1 MHHPSFLLM
10 VSIMSEQTRLESKV
24 VQLNADRSNGA
35 PAQVVLAR
43 LPAAM
48 HSLRDKARQQLQGL
62 LRDLF
67 DKVDDA
73 MFELADKATN
83 NHDQNIFFDSM
94 REVRLRRRTMEAAF
108 FRSID
113 IRFAQLLD
121 HNAYRDET
129 QGDGKEFS
137 LDDLSLVKND
147 DLEEM
152 VAIDGMINKAN
163 EQFAEPIQHLTLRI
177 DHLVPIKVYQK
188 NNPLG
193 VDVICNAFN
202 QAAKSLHIDVKAKL
216 VLFKLFDNM
225 VMTKLGGLFQAL
237 NQLLIEANIM
247 PSLKPGVVRAKRP
260 APSAAD
266 QYGAGLSASVSAPEY
281 QDAKPEGD
289 ASIASAAY
297 DDQTNQ
303 VLHTLRGLLASRGG
317 VPVIRH
323 PGEELATSDLVRI
336 LSLAQQQNT
345 YNQLPLAAGAAQLN
359 VRELLQELLR
369 TQDSKAQ
376 SINQVDDDVI
386 NLVSM
391 MFDFILDDRNL
402 AAPMKALIGRL
413 QIPMVKVAIADKSF
427 FSKGGHPARRLLNEM
442 AMAALGWQESSEENQ
457 RKDNL
462 FAKMETVVQTILS
475 DFETDM
481 AIFQNLLTDFRS
493 FLDKDKRRAQ
503 ILEQRT
509 IDAEDGKA
517 KSERARAQVDAVL
530 NRLTFGH
537 DLPSPAQKLL
547 REAWGNV
554 LFITALKQGIES
566 ADWQGA
572 IRTAQQLVWSLTAPM
587 TKENRQGLLKLVPE
601 LLQKLREGLEGIS
614 YSPFETT
621 QLFKQL
627 ETLHLARLR
636 AVPKMAETESSPS
649 SIKIAAEK
657 LAQARSALK
666 AAEEADANSRPGAS
680 QAVTQT
686 PNDKAIKVTDVAS
699 VEAPAAND
707 AQVVSA
713 QVASIPTGSI
723 QEASVETTQPIEATQ
738 PIEPSPAI
746 AVEPLSHAGPGVELA
761 TEDVAE
767 FTAEEAQAAA
777 AVEIAP
783 LVPADASLE
792 SLETFVVMSD
802 ELESVV
808 AEPKTLPE
816 GDQHLA
822 LVGNITQGSW
832 FEMQSDD
839 GQKFRCRLA
848 AIIRATGKYIFV
860 NRSGVKVAEETRMTL
875 AMALKSGRLQVLD
888 DGMLFDR
895 ALEAVIGN
903 LRANR

>member
-1 MHHPSFLLM
+1 
-10 VSIMSEQTRLESKV
+10 MSEQIRSEQNNV
-24 VQLNADRSNGA
+24 VQLNTDRTAAPGA

-73 MFELADKATN
+73 MFELADKANN
-83 NHDQNIFFDSM
+83 NHEQNLYFDSM
-94 REVRLRRRTMEAAF
+94 REVRLRRRTMEASF

-121 HNAYRDET
+121 HNAYRDEV
-129 QGDGKEFS
+129 QVDKEFS
-137 LDDLSLVKND
+137 LDDLALVQND

-163 EQFAEPIQHLTLRI
+163 EQFAESIQHLTLRI

-202 QAAKSLHIDVKAKL
+202 EASKTLKIDVKAKL

-225 VMTKLGGLFQAL
+225 VMSKLGDLFRSL

-247 PSLKPGVVRAKRP
+247 PSLKQGARAKRP
-260 APSAAD
+260 SAPVVGD
-266 QYGAGLSASVSAPEY
+266 LYGAGISAEQGGDH
-281 QDAKPEGD
+281 QDEAN
-289 ASIASAAY
+289 ASGQALGNQVY
-297 DDQTNQ
+297 DEQTNQ
-303 VLHTLRGLLASRGG
+303 VLHTLRNLLSARGG
-317 VPVIRH
+317 AGAPVARAT
-323 PGEELATSDLVRI
+323 GEEIASQDLVKI
-336 LSLAQQQNT
+336 LSFAQHQNT
-345 YNQLPLAAGAAQLN
+345 LSAPVNSSGVQVN
-359 VRELLQELLR
+359 IRDLLQDLLR
-369 TQDSKAQ
+369 NHEQKIQ
-376 SINQVDDDVI
+376 PINQVDDDVI

-413 QIPMVKVAIADKSF
+413 QIPMLKVAIADKTF

-457 RKDNL
+457 RKDSLYN
-462 FAKMETVVQTILS
+462 KMEAIVQTVLS
-475 DFETDM
+475 DFETDIS
-481 AIFQNLLTDFRS
+481 IFNNLLTEFRS
-493 FLDKDKRRAQ
+493 FLEKDKRRAL

-517 KSERARAQVDAVL
+517 KSERARTQVDSVL

-537 DLPSPAQKLL
+537 DLPAPAQKLL

-554 LFITALKQGIES
+554 LFITSLKQGVES
-566 ADWQGA
+566 PEWQA
-572 IRTAQQLVWSLTAPM
+572 EIRTAQQLVWSLTAPM
-587 TKENRQGLLKLVPE
+587 TKENRLGLLKLVPE
-601 LLQKLREGLEGIS
+601 LLQKLRVGLEGIS

-627 ETLHLARLR
+627 ETLHLTRLR
-636 AVPKMAETESSPS
+636 SVPKVQEAPTPVVTVKLADVKVAPSKPAAVAPVVAPAVVKAAPAVESSVAEAQPPAAEIAPAEVS
-649 SIKIAAEK
+649 VVEAVNEIAA
-657 LAQARSALK
+657 
-666 AAEEADANSRPGAS
+666 P
-680 QAVTQT
+680 V
-686 PNDKAIKVTDVAS
+686 
-699 VEAPAAND
+699 
-707 AQVVSA
+707 
-713 QVASIPTGSI
+713 
-723 QEASVETTQPIEATQ
+723 
-738 PIEPSPAI
+738 
-746 AVEPLSHAGPGVELA
+746 VEPL
-761 TEDVAE
+761 
-767 FTAEEAQAAA
+767 
-777 AVEIAP
+777 
-783 LVPADASLE
+783 VPHNASLE
-792 SLETFVVMSD
+792 ALETFVVVSD
-802 ELESVV
+802 EPIVEVH
-808 AEPKTLPE
+808 ADALPE

-875 AMALKSGRLQVLD
+875 ALALKSGRLQVLD

-895 ALEAVIGN
+895 ALEAVIGT
-903 LRANR
+903 LRASR

>member
-1 MHHPSFLLM
+1 M

-24 VQLNADRSNGA
+24 IQLNVDRSSGA

-113 IRFAQLLD
+113 VRFAQLLD

-129 QGDGKEFS
+129 LGDGKDFS

-202 QAAKSLHIDVKAKL
+202 QAAKSLNIDVKAKL

-225 VMTKLGGLFQAL
+225 VMTKLGGLFQSL

-247 PSLKPGVVRAKRP
+247 PSLKPGVTRAKRP
-260 APSAAD
+260 APAAAE
-266 QYGAGLSASVSAPEY
+266 QYGAGLSAGVGAPEY
-281 QDAKPEGD
+281 QDVRAGD
-289 ASIASAAY
+289 ASVALNAGY

-317 VPVIRH
+317 VPVMRH
-323 PGEELATSDLVRI
+323 PGEELATPDLVRI
-336 LSLAQQQNT
+336 LSLAQHQNT
-345 YNQLPLAAGAAQLN
+345 YSQLPVTAGVPQLN
-359 VRELLQELLR
+359 IRELLQELLR
-369 TQDSKAQ
+369 GQDSKAQ
-376 SINQVDDDVI
+376 AINQVDDDVI

-442 AMAALGWQESSEENQ
+442 AMAALGWQESSEESQ

-462 FAKMETVVQTILS
+462 FAKMESVVQTILS

-481 AIFQNLLTDFRS
+481 TIFQTLLTDFRS

-566 ADWQGA
+566 ADWQAA

-601 LLQKLREGLEGIS
+601 LLQKLREGLESIS

-636 AVPKMAETESSPS
+636 AVPKMSEPVSAS
-649 SIKIAAEK
+649 SIKVAAEK
-657 LAQARSALK
+657 LVQARSALK
-666 AAEEADANSRPGAS
+666 AVEEAAS
-680 QAVTQT
+680 TDDVVALLQPMVSAPVDT
-686 PNDKAIKVTDVAS
+686 ASKVDELSPAEISPTEHIPTELIS
-699 VEAPAAND
+699 EKLPAAND
-707 AQVVSA
+707 AEVMVTEVAQQTDLQPAQVV
-713 QVASIPTGSI
+713 VATTS
-723 QEASVETTQPIEATQ
+723 ELAS
-738 PIEPSPAI
+738 EPVADVDLV
-746 AVEPLSHAGPGVELA
+746 VEPVVL
-761 TEDVAE
+761 TEVDAQ
-767 FTAEEAQAAA
+767 AQAAPE
-777 AVEIAP
+777 VEIAP
-783 LVPADASLE
+783 LVPVNASLE

-802 ELESVV
+802 ELEAVA
-808 AEPKTLPE
+808 AEPEILPE
-816 GDQHLA
+816 GDQHLV

-860 NRSGVKVAEETRMTL
+860 NRSGVKVAEETRMSL

-903 LRANR
+903 LRASR

>member
-1 MHHPSFLLM
+1 
-10 VSIMSEQTRLESKV
+10 MSEQTRLESKV
-24 VQLNADRSNGA
+24 VQLNVDRSTGA

-129 QGDGKEFS
+129 QGEGKDFS

-225 VMTKLGGLFQAL
+225 VMTKLGGLFQSL

-247 PSLKPGVVRAKRP
+247 PSLKPGAVRTKRP
-260 APSAAD
+260 APAAAD
-266 QYGAGLSASVSAPEY
+266 QYGAGLSANMGAPEY
-281 QDAKPEGD
+281 QESKTEGMPV
-289 ASIASAAY
+289 AGGTGY

-317 VPVIRH
+317 APVIRH
-323 PGEELATSDLVRI
+323 PGEELATPDLVRI

-345 YNQLPLAAGAAQLN
+345 YSQLPLTAGSAQLN
-359 VRELLQELLR
+359 IRELLQELLR
-369 TQDSKAQ
+369 GQDSKAQ
-376 SINQVDDDVI
+376 AINQVDDDVI

-462 FAKMETVVQTILS
+462 FAKMESVVQTILS

-481 AIFQNLLTDFRS
+481 SIFQNLLTDFRS

-537 DLPSPAQKLL
+537 DLSSPAQKLL

-636 AVPKMAETESSPS
+636 AVPKMAESENNSS
-649 SIKIAAEK
+649 SIKLAAEK
-657 LAQARSALK
+657 LLQARSALK
-666 AAEEADANSRPGAS
+666 AVEEANAKGQPVALQPST
-680 QAVTQT
+680 V
-686 PNDKAIKVTDVAS
+686 PNDNAIKVAEVAPP
-699 VEAPAAND
+699 EAPAAND

-713 QVASIPTGSI
+713 EAVQQV
-723 QEASVETTQPIEATQ
+723 EIESL
-738 PIEPSPAI
+738 PPV
-746 AVEPLSHAGPGVELA
+746 VEPAASEL
-761 TEDVAE
+761 TNELVVAPV
-767 FTAEEAQAAA
+767 AADAIA
-777 AVEIAP
+777 AVEAPSEVQTVSEVEINP
-783 LVPADASLE
+783 LVPVNASLE

-808 AEPKTLPE
+808 AEPETLPE

-860 NRSGVKVAEETRMTL
+860 NRSGVKVAEETRMSL

-903 LRANR
+903 LRASR